1 MPATGCLKNT
11 TITLIQPLENYDP
24 KWTKAS
30 LDRWIG
36 HAKGRAITK
45 FTSNTTHVVCTEK
58 AYQQQTG
65 DIRAAIAARKKG
77 ERFHIVS
84 PEWLKETLSLQK
96 RAKESEFSWEKSA
109 KSSGGKRNKKKK
121 SSSDVEDEEEAE
133 AVVKKGPKT
142 AGGLLR
148 EVFEEHTEQFVSE
161 GERKALR
168 GVLEREEE
176 VKKQAALAEERERKE
191 IRAKAEK
198 EAVFRKG
205 AKKARNEIFS
215 DNHHIYMDITGFK
228 YDILL
233 TKVDAR
239 LNRNERYALTLQI
252 YESNSTPNTYATNL
266 HYAGTGIQPSNNVI
280 AALGCAFKTAFH
292 AFRKVFKEKT
302 KVEWDE
308 RMNQLAGKGR
318 KTGEVGGSVNGSV
331 KGRAVSESEV
341 VGAQQAFIYTPPLY
355 GPLGLLPEKKK
366 VVGWPPRPALPVPA
380 TGQGREGW
388 EGVEEVERWMNG
400 AAEGDGATLAGGV
413 LAEPA
418 GSNGMTDYDVYMSGQ
433 FRTDAQA
440 AENGE
445 AAISAMLP
453 EDLGATGF
461 PFTAV
466 DDSIFPVEV
475 TAGHG
480 EMGLGELDSAG
491 GSLFDAQIVED
502 GHAFDVGIGNAAH
515 KKFPME
521 TVPETQDAGATQL
534 ASDAALGLEAFME
547 GVHEAAA
554 AEVPS
559 DSTAAATG
567 PANNLTMPNITS
579 DVTPVL
585 ELGKS
590 LLGKRKA
597 SSPIA
602 GAESAMRVGL
612 EAEGLEEKSP
622 KHARLS
628 PAGIEPEEPEGE
640 QEDLADFHDALAGD
654 GMMMDGDE
662 PGGAGE
668 ETVAGGAGKTADQ
681 TEGGT
686 GMEEG
691 VGVEVQTQ
699 AEAAMDVEATV

>member
-1 MPATGCLKNT
+1 
-11 TITLIQPLENYDP
+11 
-24 KWTKAS
+24 
-30 LDRWIG
+30 
-36 HAKGRAITK
+36 
-45 FTSNTTHVVCTEK
+45 V
-58 AYQQQTG
+58 
-65 DIRAAIAARKKG
+65 
-77 ERFHIVS
+77 
-84 PEWLKETLSLQK
+84 
-96 RAKESEFSWEKSA
+96 
-109 KSSGGKRNKKKK
+109 
-121 SSSDVEDEEEAE
+121 
-133 AVVKKGPKT
+133 
-142 AGGLLR
+142 
-148 EVFEEHTEQFVSE
+148 
-161 GERKALR
+161 
-168 GVLEREEE
+168 
-176 VKKQAALAEERERKE
+176 
-191 IRAKAEK
+191 
-198 EAVFRKG
+198 
-205 AKKARNEIFS
+205 
-215 DNHHIYMDITGFK
+215 
-228 YDILL
+228 
-233 TKVDAR
+233 
-239 LNRNERYALTLQI
+239 
-252 YESNSTPNTYATNL
+252 
-266 HYAGTGIQPSNNVI
+266 
-280 AALGCAFKTAFH
+280 
-292 AFRKVFKEKT
+292 
-302 KVEWDE
+302 
-308 RMNQLAGKGR
+308 
-318 KTGEVGGSVNGSV
+318 
-331 KGRAVSESEV
+331 
-341 VGAQQAFIYTPPLY
+341 
-355 GPLGLLPEKKK
+355 
-366 VVGWPPRPALPVPA
+366 
-380 TGQGREGW
+380 
-388 EGVEEVERWMNG
+388 GVEEVERWMNR
-400 AAEGDGATLAGGV
+400 AAEGDGATPDGGI

-418 GSNGMTDYDVYMSGQ
+418 GSNGMTDYDAYMSGQ

-440 AENGE
+440 AEAGE

-502 GHAFDVGIGNAAH
+502 GHAFDVGVGNAAH

-628 PAGIEPEEPEGE
+628 PAEIEPEEPEEE

-654 GMMMDGDE
+654 GMMMDRRARWSRRGD
-662 PGGAGE
+662 GYWWCG
-668 ETVAGGAGKTADQ
+668 
-681 TEGGT
+681 
-686 GMEEG
+686 
-691 VGVEVQTQ
+691 
-699 AEAAMDVEATV
+699 